1 MERLGKFIS
10 VVRFLFS
17 FISSAILIVLPI
29 LNMVNDPTDA
39 KLVRNGILAGV
50 SLIIMII
57 TLITRRLDKK
67 SAKEGKRIAGKVRSW
82 GKLLANIAMLVVLVM
97 TWNASQDTSLLLPM
111 IITSITVAISLLM
124 SILLLM
130 IEAGIRRVK
139 TRVQSS
145 VEGFKS
151 RRK

>member
-82 GKLLANIAMLVVLVM
+82 GKLLANISMLVVLVM